1 MFLCRYTIETIRVIN
16 SAIGTANHTPL
27 TPKIRGNVSSNSVI
41 SPNVRK
47 KDMIA
52 DIFPLE
58 RAVKIAEV
66 KIFIPQ
72 HRKLNEKIKNPFLA
86 IL

>member
-1 MFLCRYTIETIRVIN
+1 MVIN

-27 TPKIRGNVSSNSVI
+27 TPKIWGNVRSNSVI
-41 SPNVRK
+41 NPNVRK

-58 RAVKIAEV
+58 RAVKTAEV
-66 KIFIPQ
+66 KMFIPQ
-72 HRKLNEKIKNPFLA
+72 HKKLKEKIKNPFFA
-86 IL
+86 IS

>member
-1 MFLCRYTIETIRVIN
+1 MFLCRHTIETIKVIN
-16 SAIGTANHTPL
+16 SATGTANHTPF
-27 TPKIRGNVSSNSVI
+27 TSQIRGKVSSKSVI

-47 KDMIA
+47 KDIVA

-72 HRKLNEKIKNPFLA
+72 HKKLNDKIKNPFLA